1 MRDVHHDGVSA
12 LLLLPPQILASPELR
27 KQYDAHGSEGLDA
40 NLVNGALFFTCLFGS
55 DRFEHLIGE
64 LLIAVAARSG
74 GDLNMAEMK
83 EAQVRIMETYD
94 LLPALRHGSSLTR
107 HRKSA
112 QNNLYRLR
120 THLCSHGVHRGRPS
134 GWRRWWSC

>member
-1 MRDVHHDGVSA
+1 VSDVSDA
-12 LLLLPPQILASPELR
+12 LLLVLVQILASPELR

-83 EAQVRIMETYD
+83 EAQVRVAEPGD
-94 LLPALRHGSSLTR
+94 LSPALGRC
-107 HRKSA
+107 KECP
-112 QNNLYRLR
+112 NNVDCA
-120 THLCSHGVHRGRPS
+120 HVKCSHGVHRGRPS
-134 GWRRWWSC
+134 GWRRWSSC

>member
-1 MRDVHHDGVSA
+1 M
-12 LLLLPPQILASPELR
+12 ASPELR

-83 EAQVRIMETYD
+83 EAQVRPMEPGDVPSAVKQHSVLYCN
-94 LLPALRHGSSLTR
+94 
-107 HRKSA
+107 RKA
-112 QNNLYRLR
+112 CRY
-120 THLCSHGVHRGRPS
+120 V
-134 GWRRWWSC
+134 

>member
-1 MRDVHHDGVSA
+1 
-12 LLLLPPQILASPELR
+12 LASPELR

-83 EAQVRIMETYD
+83 DAQVR
-94 LLPALRHGSSLTR
+94 L
-107 HRKSA
+107 A
-112 QNNLYRLR
+112 Q
-120 THLCSHGVHRGRPS
+120 PS
-134 GWRRWWSC
+134 GLP